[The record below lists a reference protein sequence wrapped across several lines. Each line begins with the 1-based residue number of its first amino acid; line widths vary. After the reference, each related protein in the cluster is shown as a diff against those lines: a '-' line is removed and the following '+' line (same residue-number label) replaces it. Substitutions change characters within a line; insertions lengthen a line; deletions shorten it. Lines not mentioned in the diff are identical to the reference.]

1 MRDHAYWASWHARRN
16 AHSAAHPAV
25 NPAVNPAVL
34 PAWCHAVGT
43 YIEARR
49 VQLAIIGCAL
59 VCGALAATGN
69 LVAIGA
75 GLGTLALPYLL
86 ARPDKLVSLVI
97 PASLAAGVIVSL
109 AGPGSTALSWSIS
122 LLSFALLPVAIFR
135 FLRRRAQPVFLWM
148 ALGFVVYCMLVT
160 AVQWI
165 TLEQFVAGFKRYF
178 QGYGV
183 LFALATSLHAA
194 TTMPRWRKILLMLAF
209 FQLPFALYEFV
220 VMVPMRG
227 GLDAGGEAT
236 DVVAGTFGAN
246 LEGGSANAEMSAFLL
261 IVLMFLLTAWRMRAV
276 RRRRLLWMGL
286 LCLAPLA
293 LGETKI
299 VVVLLPLM
307 ILTMLRKEIA
317 VNPRKL
323 MLGAAAC
330 IGLTLLLGYLY
341 ITIMDRNTVAE
352 AIELITEY
360 NVGQVGYGGNLL
372 NRMTALT
379 FWWDRHDL
387 SDPLHFLFG
396 HGIGSSFWGDNSP
409 LPGHIAVMHPN
420 YGIGLTTAA
429 TLLWDVG
436 LVGLLFHGAIFGA
449 AWITANR
456 VWKKGGETWARH
468 DALAVQSALACFL
481 VFILYRDSG
490 VNLLAYEVVVA
501 CVLGYLAFLAQGIP
515 DGTAQAGQE
524 DIR

>member
-1 MRDHAYWASWHARRN
+1 MPDHARMWYRHARWIT
-16 AHSAAHPAV
+16 APGTV
-25 NPAVNPAVL
+25 
-34 PAWCHAVGT
+34 PAWRSAVGT
-43 YIEARR
+43 FAHVWR
-49 VQLAIIGCAL
+49 VQLAVVGCAL
-59 VCGALAATGN
+59 FCGALAATGN
-69 LVAIGA
+69 LVAVGA
-75 GLGTLALPYLL
+75 GLGAMALPYLL
-86 ARPDKLVSLVI
+86 ARPDKILSLVI

-109 AGPGSTALSWSIS
+109 AGPGSTAMSWMIS
-122 LLSFALLPVAIFR
+122 MLSFALLPLAIFR
-135 FLRRRAQPVFLWM
+135 FLRSSAQPVFLWL
-148 ALGFVVYCMLVT
+148 ALGFLVYCLLVT

-165 TLEQFVAGFKRYF
+165 TLEQLVAGTKRYF

-194 TTMPRWRKILLMLAF
+194 AYMPRWRKLLLVMAF
-209 FQLPFALYEFV
+209 FQLPFAVYEFV
-220 VMVPMRG
+220 VLVPMRG

-261 IVLMFLLTAWRMRAV
+261 IVLMFLLTAWRLRAV
-276 RRRRLLWMGL
+276 GRRRLTWMGL

-307 ILTMLRKEIA
+307 IITMLRKEIA
-317 VNPRKL
+317 VNPRRL
-323 MLGAAAC
+323 IAGSAVCA
-330 IGLTLLLGYLY
+330 GLTLLLGYLY
-341 ITIMDRNTVAE
+341 ITIMDRNTVDE
-352 AIELITEY
+352 AFHLITEY

-379 FWWDRHDL
+379 FWWDHHDL
-387 SDPLHFLFG
+387 ADPLHFLFG
-396 HGIGSSFWGDNSP
+396 HGLGSSFWGDNSP

-436 LVGLLFHGAIFGA
+436 LVGLVFHIAILGA
-449 AWITANR
+449 AWVSANR
-456 VWKKGGETWARH
+456 VWKGGGATWARH
-468 DALAVQSALACFL
+468 DALAIQAALACFL
-481 VFILYRDSG
+481 VFVFYRDSG

-501 CVLGYLAFLAQGIP
+501 CVLGYLALLRAAQDAPGADAP
-515 DGTAQAGQE
+515 RTAKAHFP
-524 DIR
+524 